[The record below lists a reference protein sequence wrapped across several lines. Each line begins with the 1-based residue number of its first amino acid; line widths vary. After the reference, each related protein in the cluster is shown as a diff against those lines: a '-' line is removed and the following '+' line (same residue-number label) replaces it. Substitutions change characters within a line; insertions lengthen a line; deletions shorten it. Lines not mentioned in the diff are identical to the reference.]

1 MKKVQVLFLLLMT
14 MVTLTSLYAEQINV
28 SEYFPTAIASSWTYA
43 DANGKESMTVSVK
56 NSALDKNDGTSLYL
70 FEEKIKGIGTTATLY
85 SIKKNTVLILVS
97 KNILGK
103 YIEYQEPYPVTLAS
117 PDSEGQ
123 YIESGDNYF
132 YKTSRASC
140 KFDNKE
146 FTDCILIEERLTI
159 DKNIIRI
166 KKSYYAKNIGLV
178 YVTLIDNAGKETVY
192 NKLVESSLLNTFASS
207 YKETKGKS
215 GGKLQLSNLVD
226 KWWDA
231 EYFTLKY
238 SLLLQKDNSFIVVA
252 SGEYIDG
259 MATGTYTINDD
270 ILSFSTLSYRGK
282 NVNLIFRQYE
292 SYKIESM
299 TADSFRLENINPPD
313 DLFGTPLT
321 FKRKD

>member
-1 MKKVQVLFLLLMT
+1 MKKVQVLCLLLMT
-14 MVTLTSLYAEQINV
+14 MVTLTNLYAEQINV

-43 DANGKESMTVSVK
+43 NANGKESMTVCVK

-85 SIKKNTVLILVS
+85 SIKKNIVLILVS

-103 YIEYQEPYPVTLAS
+103 YTEYQEPYPVTLAA

-192 NKLVESSLLNTFASS
+192 NK
-207 YKETKGKS
+207 ETTGKP

-226 KWWDA
+226 KWLDA
-231 EYFTLKY
+231 KYITLSY
-238 SLLLQKDNSFIVVA
+238 SLILQKDNSFIVVA

-282 NVNLIFRQYE
+282 NINLIFRQSE

-299 TADSFRLENINPPD
+299 TADSFRLENINRPRT
-313 DLFGTPLT
+313 G
-321 FKRKD
+321 